1 MRKKSKKKRP
11 GIGAKCSIQAKY
23 LRPSKV
29 VTENIINK
37 TKHTTIEDLILVRQ
51 ERKEL
56 RGKEALTYFFRHS
69 SFENISIYANA
80 RWVKVIEEGSED
92 QLFTEE
98 VDKKENEKGLNAA
111 THSEGG
117 ENLLPDGIYD
127 FGNCKEDI
135 ILAKNLGIDVD
146 DDNEPAVENVPDSSQ
161 VQHDKNSLYEGQSWG
176 WDGID
181 NRSRASVQN
190 SQPRLVGY
198 SQSAA
203 EGLNYL
209 QMFRLFFFTDD
220 FVDLIIEET
229 SKRIEPPITKGE
241 FFRYIGIWLMI
252 VAHTPGGGAFDRRS
266 WWHNS
271 PPSMLEGAPF
281 RLHHL
286 MSVNRFNDITVNL
299 CYTNLDPPSYL
310 DKFWVS
316 FHYFLF

>member
-146 DDNEPAVENVPDSSQ
+146 NVHERAVENVPDSSN
-161 VQHDKNSLYEGQSWG
+161 VQCDKNYDCSS
-176 WDGID
+176 I
-181 NRSRASVQN
+181 
-190 SQPRLVGY
+190 
-198 SQSAA
+198 SANTCLPL
-203 EGLNYL
+203 G
-209 QMFRLFFFTDD
+209 
-220 FVDLIIEET
+220 
-229 SKRIEPPITKGE
+229 
-241 FFRYIGIWLMI
+241 
-252 VAHTPGGGAFDRRS
+252 
-266 WWHNS
+266 
-271 PPSMLEGAPF
+271 
-281 RLHHL
+281 
-286 MSVNRFNDITVNL
+286 
-299 CYTNLDPPSYL
+299 
-310 DKFWVS
+310 
-316 FHYFLF
+316 FL